1 MSKPSHNCWMRLAA
15 GLLALC
21 SLAPLAG
28 AQNVDDPPADGEPI
42 IVDAD
47 EFQAILDSLTPE
59 QIDQMLE
66 LANERRLGVERRGA
80 IAEIRLGLMC
90 LPEQIDEA
98 VAFLEDNPATTRA
111 ESIMRISEAF
121 AIVNVRLAEAR
132 QLLEDGD
139 PEAAVALARKILD
152 PSQATY
158 LSAATHLLYG
168 DALRTAGDGETAV
181 EAYRGILVNM
191 PEQLSFAAEAGLRAA
206 ETSQEIG
213 RFMHAMKLYAYCLRN
228 YGLTL
233 TAGEFDAVEEQLGN
247 LTEIYQAPLSAL
259 AGMMGEVHQQL
270 AEADSGADTQSRQDR
285 IVAILEDIIKT
296 AEEQQGQSS
305 GSPDQQPPE
314 SQADQEEQ
322 QGQRNAGQADR
333 PTQPMPDSRIVPGR
347 LPEAV
352 RGATVHATD
361 ESGDWAD
368 LPPRRREQ
376 LYEIARRNTSER
388 RRRITTEYHRRLTE
402 EGPR

>member
-1 MSKPSHNCWMRLAA
+1 
-15 GLLALC
+15 
-21 SLAPLAG
+21 
-28 AQNVDDPPADGEPI
+28 
-42 IVDAD
+42 
-47 EFQAILDSLTPE
+47 
-59 QIDQMLE
+59 
-66 LANERRLGVERRGA
+66 
-80 IAEIRLGLMC
+80 
-90 LPEQIDEA
+90 
-98 VAFLEDNPATTRA
+98 
-111 ESIMRISEAF
+111 
-121 AIVNVRLAEAR
+121 
-132 QLLEDGD
+132 
-139 PEAAVALARKILD
+139 
-152 PSQATY
+152 
-158 LSAATHLLYG
+158 
-168 DALRTAGDGETAV
+168 
-181 EAYRGILVNM
+181 
-191 PEQLSFAAEAGLRAA
+191 
-206 ETSQEIG
+206 
-213 RFMHAMKLYAYCLRN
+213 
-228 YGLTL
+228 
-233 TAGEFDAVEEQLGN
+233 
-247 LTEIYQAPLSAL
+247 
-259 AGMMGEVHQQL
+259 MMGEVHQQL